1 MPNEPRTSQ
10 PDPEQFCT
18 FEEAAKALRI
28 PYFKVQRAAR
38 QGLLPTY
45 KILNDRRYVRLG
57 DIIARMAPAAD

>member
-1 MPNEPRTSQ
+1 MPNEPKTSR

-18 FEEAAKALRI
+18 FKNAAEALRI

-45 KILNDRRYVRLG
+45 KMLNGRRDVRLS
-57 DIIARMAPAAD
+57 DIVARMTPTAD